1 MAQRGLLAILIF
13 VFASCTSDFL
23 DINTDPN
30 NPTVA
35 SLDFLL
41 PAAQAAAAFNSTRN
55 IHQDASIF
63 VQHFY
68 SLGSSTYNLNG
79 SNYANDFNL
88 SYAQGLKD
96 FETIITQANEKG
108 AGFKG
113 FVGVAKVMQAYSY
126 MILVDAFGNIPFS
139 EALKGETI
147 QFPKYDDDAAVY
159 DQIINLLTSAKADLD
174 GAVAGNEP
182 RIASDLVYGTS
193 GTGVAQYGRWKKA
206 ANTILLRLY
215 LNIRKVDA
223 VRAKAGIDAL
233 IVENNFITSNAD
245 DFQMVYGNL
254 QAPLTR
260 HPVFQQEYGAVAKN
274 WYMTNY
280 FMYHM
285 ISKGDPRLPFYIF
298 RQGSDTDVSNPPV
311 ANTVSQIRPCR
322 NRPDCVYGW
331 LTFDP
336 QAKGLPAL
344 PAGSANG
351 YIGRDHG
358 DPSGIPG
365 DNQFRATFG
374 VYPIGGSY
382 DRGPGGGSRTLASG
396 AGGAGIIPWMTNF
409 MRLFMLAESALTLGT
424 AGNPLTLTTQAID
437 ASFAKVEEF
446 GKANDGAAQSM
457 SGTATAAYKTA
468 VTNSY
473 NAATSDD
480 ARLNVIITEKYFANF
495 GNGMEAFTD
504 FRRTGKPGNLP
515 ASLAP
520 SGPAPRRFPLPPV
533 EVNANPNAPKPP
545 PLVTEKIF
553 WDN

>member
-1 MAQRGLLAILIF
+1 MVVVLMG
-13 VFASCTSDFL
+13 CTSDFL

-30 NPTVA
+30 NPTTA

-41 PAAQAAAAFNSTRN
+41 PAAQAATAFNSTRN

-68 SLGSSTYNLNG
+68 TLASSTYNLNG

-88 SYAQGLKD
+88 MYAQGLKD
-96 FETIITQANEKG
+96 FETIILQATERG
-108 AGFKG
+108 AGFTG
-113 FVGVAKVMQAYSY
+113 YAGVAKVMKAYSFL
-126 MILVDAFGNIPFS
+126 MLVDAFGDVPFE

-147 QFPKYDDDAAVY
+147 KFPKYDDDASVY
-159 DQIINLLTSAKADLD
+159 QNIANLLVEAKTNLD
-174 GAVAGNEP
+174 AAIAANEP
-182 RIASDLVYGTS
+182 RIASDLVYGSST
-193 GTGVAQYGRWKKA
+193 TGVAQYGRWKKA
-206 ANTILLRLY
+206 ANTILLRMY

-223 VRAKAGIDAL
+223 AQATAGITAL
-233 IVENNFITSNAD
+233 ITENNFITNNND
-245 DFQMVYGNL
+245 DFQLVYGAT

-260 HPVFQQEYGAVAKN
+260 HPVFQQEYAAVGKTF
-274 WYMTNY
+274 YMTNY

-298 RQGSDTDVSNPPV
+298 RQGSDTDISNPPV
-311 ANTVSQIRPCR
+311 ATTTSQIRPCR

-382 DRGPGGGSRTLASG
+382 DRGPGGGSRTINSG
-396 AGGAGIIPWMTNF
+396 ATGAGVIPWMTNY
-409 MRLFMLAESALTLGT
+409 MRAFMLAEAALTLGT
-424 AGNPLTLTTQAID
+424 PGDPLALTIEGVD
-437 ASFAKVEEF
+437 ASFNKVEVF
-446 GKANDGAAQSM
+446 GRANDGAAPAM
-457 SGTATAAYKTA
+457 STAAKDAYKAAITAAY
-468 VTNSY
+468 
-473 NAATSDD
+473 NAAASTDD
-480 ARLNVIITEKYFANF
+480 RLNVIISEKYFANF

-504 FRRTGKPGNLP
+504 FRRTGKPANLP
-515 ASLAP
+515 GALAP
-520 SGPAPRRFPLPPV
+520 TGPAPRRFPLPPA
-533 EVNANPNAPKPP
+533 EVSANKNAPNPP
-545 PLVTEKIF
+545 PLVTERIF